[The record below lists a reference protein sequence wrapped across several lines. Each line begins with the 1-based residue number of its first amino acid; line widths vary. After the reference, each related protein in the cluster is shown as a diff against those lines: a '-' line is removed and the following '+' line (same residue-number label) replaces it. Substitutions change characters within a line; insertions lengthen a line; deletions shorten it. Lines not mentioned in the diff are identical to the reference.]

1 MFHRIAIV
9 GFGLIG
15 GSVALAARR
24 RWPGCGV
31 VAIDRPA
38 VVEHALRVGAADQG
52 GDGIDLAGG
61 ADLVLLAAP
70 VRQNMALLDRLAGC
84 VSDGALV
91 SDVGGTKS
99 AIVGAARALA
109 PRLTFLGGHPLAGA
123 ASAGLGAARADLFD
137 GRPWILT
144 PDTGTADE
152 DLARLEAFASG
163 LGALPKTMTPG
174 AHDTL
179 MAYLS
184 HLPQVAVSALMHVV
198 GEHAGDGGLDLAGQG
213 LRDTTRL
220 AASPAVTWR
229 DVLATN
235 TEAVSAAIDD
245 LTVALQRLKD
255 DLREGAELQRTF
267 DSANQWKLRLD
278 RSARETTST

>member
-24 RWPGCGV
+24 RWPGCRV

-52 GDGIDLAGG
+52 GDGLELVRD

-70 VRQNMALLDRLAGC
+70 VRQNIALLDRLTTC
-84 VSDGALV
+84 VTDGALV

-99 AIVGAARALA
+99 AIVDAARALA
-109 PRLTFLGGHPLAGA
+109 PRLKFLGGHPLAGA
-123 ASAGLGAARADLFD
+123 ASAGLGAARADLFE

-144 PDTGTADE
+144 PDIGTADE
-152 DLARLEAFASG
+152 DILRLEAFASG

-184 HLPQVAVSALMHVV
+184 HLPQVAVSAMMHVV

-235 TEAVSAAIDD
+235 TEAVAAAIDD
-245 LTVALQRLKD
+245 LTAALQRLKD
-255 DLREGAELQRTF
+255 DLRDGAELQRTF
-267 DSANQWKLRLD
+267 DSANEWKLRLD